1 MLEAG
6 EASGCGDYPLEVSVT
21 RGSAWSL
28 KIEGF
33 EGPALRAGTCMAI
46 VKGVASY
53 PLPRPAAGTQK
64 TIPIDVE
71 IDGEVSTFELHL
83 THWTAILTK
92 SSGSKMQLD
101 IDESWDHSRAI
112 ILPPDVAV
120 LSAEPLN
127 RRTPF
132 PGAIEALRAE
142 AARRG
147 WASPVEVY
155 GFPQDEW
162 FDALLVVIR
171 DGTRIPK
178 RGHVYLSGTRNPEI
192 YLGVEVPERS
202 ETQPR

>member
-1 MLEAG
+1 VKARFEIPHPAPG
-6 EASGCGDYPLEVSVT
+6 TD
-21 RGSAWSL
+21 
-28 KIEGF
+28 KI
-33 EGPALRAGTCMAI
+33 
-46 VKGVASY
+46 
-53 PLPRPAAGTQK
+53 
-64 TIPIDVE
+64 IPIDVE
-71 IDGEVSTFELHL
+71 IDGEINTFELRL

-92 SSGSKMQLD
+92 SSGFKMELD
-101 IDESWDHSRAI
+101 VSDSQDRSRAI

-147 WASPVEVY
+147 WASPVEVH
-155 GFPQDEW
+155 GFPEDEW

-178 RGHVYLSGTRNPEI
+178 QGQVHLQGTQNPKI
-192 YLGVEVPERS
+192 YLGVEVPVRS
-202 ETQPR
+202 EAEPR